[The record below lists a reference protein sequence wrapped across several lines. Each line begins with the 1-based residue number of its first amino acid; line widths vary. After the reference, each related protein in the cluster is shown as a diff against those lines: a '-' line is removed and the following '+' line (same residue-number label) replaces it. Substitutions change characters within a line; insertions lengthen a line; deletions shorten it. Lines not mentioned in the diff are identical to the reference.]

1 MSRSANRT
9 LIGTVQDPFDD
20 IPGTIL
26 FNPDRSRQ
34 GFHLN
39 MFCMS
44 LQKPENRE
52 AFKRDEA
59 EYLARWPLTEPQR
72 QAVLQR
78 DWNGMLRLGGNIYYT
93 FKLAATDG
101 LAYQHVAALMSGMS
115 PDEYAAM
122 MLAGG
127 RHIDGHRSKA
137 ETIELG

>member
-1 MSRSANRT
+1 MH
-9 LIGTVQDPFDD
+9 GDEDPYDD

-26 FNPDRSRQ
+26 FSAERSRQ

-44 LQKPENRE
+44 LQNPENRA
-52 AFKRDEA
+52 AFKQNEA
-59 EYLARWPLTEPQR
+59 AYLERWPITEAQR
-72 QAVLQR
+72 QAVLRR

-101 LAYQHVAALMSGMS
+101 LPFQHVAALMSGAT

-127 RHIDGHRSKA
+127 RPIDGNRSKA
-137 ETIELG
+137 ETITRG